1 MDIQL
6 SNSSDN
12 SLKIGDVFTP
22 LEWGAFAI
30 DKFKIFDDWLAGCSI
45 FDPTMGPGNLL
56 EALVLHGKKLGYSI
70 DQLPTE
76 RLFGNE
82 LNTEYYDQAIKKF
95 SIKFNFDMSDNFW
108 NEDILSLPPKKFD
121 ILLGNPPWQNFVDLP
136 ETYKAKIKS
145 EFFKY
150 DLIGNSQKL
159 LLGGSRID
167 IAALIVQ
174 KTIKDFLKKSGNA
187 YFFMPLSLL
196 LNDGANQQFRTYKI
210 NSTYY
215 APLKVYDFNEA
226 KVFEAVVTRYGLVHF
241 KRDVKASFPITYER
255 YENNSWRTFCAKPLL
270 HETNPLSIIESDAID
285 ILENFEP
292 ICINK
297 ESTPRQGINTCGA
310 NSILFFKSYEKIDD
324 SRCLVD
330 NKVVLPS
337 KYVYPLL
344 TAKNF
349 RESNYPAQKWVLLP
363 YATTG
368 KPLEENQIKSE
379 PELWEYLLTH
389 QEHLASRKGS
399 LIGAWFKRGY
409 WWALLGVGP
418 YNFMPYKVVW
428 EAYGKKEF
436 HPIIFEGMWQANQSL
451 QAFIPTR
458 TIEEARQILQKLKN
472 PAVEAYLLSL
482 KMEGTMNWAQPGKIK
497 KLIKYKEDSLTL
509 FD

>member
-6 SNSSDN
+6 SNSSDS

-22 LEWGAFAI
+22 LEWGEFAI
-30 DKFKIFDDWLAGCSI
+30 DKFKIFDGWLAGNSI

-56 EALVLHGKKLGYSI
+56 EALILHGKKLGYSI
-70 DQLPTE
+70 DQLPTG

-95 SIKFNFDMSDNFW
+95 SVKFNLDMTDNFW
-108 NEDILSLPPKKFD
+108 NKDILNLPPQKFD

-167 IAALIVQ
+167 IAALIIQ
-174 KTIKDFLKKSGNA
+174 KTIKDYLKKGGSA

-196 LNDGANQQFRTYKI
+196 LNDGANQQFRTFKI
-210 NSTYY
+210 NSTSY
-215 APLKVYDFNEA
+215 APLKVYDFNDA
-226 KVFEAVVTRYGLVHF
+226 KVFEAVATRYGLVHF

-255 YENNSWRTFCAKPLL
+255 YENNSWKTFCAKPLL
-270 HETNPLSIIESDAID
+270 HETNPLSVMEIDASDV
-285 ILENFEP
+285 LEDFEP
-292 ICINK
+292 ISINK

-310 NSILFFKSYEKIDD
+310 NNILFFKSYEKIDD
-324 SRCLVD
+324 TRCLVD

-349 RESNYPAQKWVLLP
+349 RESNYPVQKWVLLP
-363 YATTG
+363 YATSG

-399 LIGAWFKRGY
+399 LIGAWFKKGY

-436 HPIIFEGMWQANQSL
+436 HPIIFEGKWQANQSL

-458 TIEEARQILQKLKN
+458 TIEEARHILQELKN

>member
-6 SNSSDN
+6 SNSSDR

-22 LEWGAFAI
+22 LKWGEFAI
-30 DKFKIFDDWLAGCSI
+30 ERFKIFDDWLAGCSI
-45 FDPTMGPGNLL
+45 FDPTMGTGNLL
-56 EALVLHGKKLGYSI
+56 EALILYGKKHGYSI
-70 DQLPTE
+70 EQLPTE

-82 LNTEYYDQAIKKF
+82 LNSTYYDIALKKF
-95 SIKFNFDMSDNFW
+95 RTKFNLDMSANFW
-108 NEDILSLPPKKFD
+108 NEDILKLPKQKFD

-136 ETYKAKIKS
+136 DKYKAKIKS

-150 DLIGNSQKL
+150 DLIGNSQNL

-167 IAALIVQ
+167 IAALIIQ
-174 KTIKDFLKKSGNA
+174 KTIQDFLNKGGNA

-210 NSTYY
+210 NNTDY
-215 APLKVYDFNEA
+215 APLKVYDFNDA
-226 KVFEAVVTRYGLVHF
+226 KVFEGVATRYGLVHF
-241 KRDVKASFPITYER
+241 KRNVKSSFPITYER
-255 YENNSWRTFCAKPLL
+255 HENGKWKTFCAKPLL
-270 HETNPLSIIESDAID
+270 HHTNPLSIMDIDAED
-285 ILENFEP
+285 ILKDFKP
-292 ICINK
+292 ISINK
-297 ESTPRQGINTCGA
+297 ESTPRQGVNTCGA
-310 NSILFFKSYEKIDD
+310 NNILFFKSYEQIDD

-330 NKVVLPS
+330 NKIVLPS

-344 TAKNF
+344 TARNF
-349 RESNYPAQKWVLLP
+349 KEINCPAQKWVLLP
-363 YATTG
+363 YAQNG
-368 KPLEENQIKSE
+368 KPLEERQVKSE
-379 PELWEYLLTH
+379 PELYRYLLTH
-389 QEHLASRKGS
+389 QAHLTSRKGS
-399 LIGAWFKRGY
+399 LIGAWIKKGY

-418 YNFMPYKVVW
+418 YNFMPYKIVW

-436 HPIIFEGMWQANQSL
+436 HPIIVEGVWQANQSL

-458 TIEEARQILQKLKN
+458 TIEEAQQILQELKN

-497 KLIKYKEDSLTL
+497 KLIKYKESGLTL